1 MKNPA
6 DWGACLDNVSLKLGQ
21 QQFLLDCGF
30 ERGKITAVVGPSG
43 SGKSTLL
50 NLVAGFENPDEGRV
64 LIEGREMTG
73 LDPAERPVSIIF
85 QDNNLFSHLDI
96 VTNVGLGVSPSL
108 SLSNADKA
116 AIKGALEKVG
126 LSGFEKRLPSTLS
139 GGERQRAA
147 LARALVRQRPLML
160 LDEPFAALDPGLRSG
175 MANLL
180 KALHQDM
187 GNSILLVTH
196 HPDDIRRLADAVV
209 FLSNGRVLFQGSA
222 RNFFDATD
230 IEEIS
235 MFLQV

>member
-64 LIEGREMTG
+64 LIEGREMAG

-180 KALHQDM
+180 KALHHDM
-187 GNSILLVTH
+187 DNSILLVTH

-209 FLSNGRVLFQGSA
+209 FLSNGRVVFQGSA
-222 RNFFDATD
+222 QNFFDATD
-230 IEEIS
+230 IDEIS
-235 MFLQV
+235 MFLHV